1 MLLTP
6 PPPPLH
12 APGGPKAEVAPPV
25 MAPNLEEGL
34 PELLAEAALLLVVE
48 LVLLSKVVVE
58 LFTMLLV
65 LLLVIAAASVGV
77 LCSTD
82 AVESSEL

>member
-1 MLLTP
+1 MLTP
-6 PPPPLH
+6 PPLP
-12 APGGPKAEVAPPV
+12 PGGPKAEAPPV

-34 PELLAEAALLLVVE
+34 PELAEAALLLVVE

-58 LFTMLLV
+58 LFTMLL
-65 LLLVIAAASVGV
+65 LVIAAASVGV

>member
-1 MLLTP
+1 MP
-6 PPPPLH
+6 PG
-12 APGGPKAEVAPPV
+12 GGPKAEEAPPV
-25 MAPNLEEGL
+25 MAPNLDEGL
-34 PELLAEAALLLVVE
+34 PVELAEAALLVVLE

-65 LLLVIAAASVGV
+65 LLLVIAAASTTVGV
-77 LCSTD
+77 LLCSPTD

>member
-6 PPPPLH
+6 QLLP
-12 APGGPKAEVAPPV
+12 PGGPKAEAPPV

-58 LFTMLLV
+58 LFTMLL
-65 LLLVIAAASVGV
+65 LVIAAASVGV

-82 AVESSEL
+82 DAVESSEL